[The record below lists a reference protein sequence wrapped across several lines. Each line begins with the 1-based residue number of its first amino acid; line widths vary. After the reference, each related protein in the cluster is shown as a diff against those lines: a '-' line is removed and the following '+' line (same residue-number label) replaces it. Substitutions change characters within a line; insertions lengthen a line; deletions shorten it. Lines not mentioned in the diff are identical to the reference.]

1 MNLVPEK
8 DDDFFSIPAWPG
20 YSVDRLGRVRGKTG
34 MLACDAKGRVRLRNG
49 KRYILSYVGDLME
62 QAGLLAN
69 PDGAPAAS
77 PELPPALEDELLALR
92 SERDTLETQVNG
104 LREELSAASET
115 ISRGRRLNGHLLALV
130 RKQDEE
136 AARPEKHRAKN
147 PRDAAARNMTDAPN
161 SDETVW

>member
-1 MNLVPEK
+1 MNPK
-8 DDDFFSIPAWPG
+8 TSAGTTFSPFPPG
-20 YSVDRLGRVRGKTG
+20 RATASTDSAGCAGKTG
-34 MLACDAKGRVRLRNG
+34 MLACDAKSRVRLRNG
-49 KRYILSYVGDLME
+49 KRYTLSYVGDLME

-69 PDGAPAAS
+69 PDGVPAAS
-77 PELPPALEDELLALR
+77 PELPPALEDELLTLR

-115 ISRGRRLNGHLLALV
+115 ISRGRRLNGHLIALV